1 MTDCIFCKIARHEI
15 PAKVV
20 YEDDDLIAF
29 HDIAPA
35 APVHLLVIPK
45 QHIESLAGVTEEHQ
59 ALLGKMLVLAP
70 KLAAEFGAGNGFK
83 TLFNTGKDGGQ
94 VVFHLHM
101 HIIGGP
107 RPWSNAQ
114 LVG

>member
-1 MTDCIFCKIARHEI
+1 MTDCIFCKIVRGEI
-15 PAKVV
+15 PAKVA
-20 YEDDDLIAF
+20 YEDDDFIAF

-35 APVHLLVIPK
+35 APVHLLLIPK
-45 QHIESLAGVTEEHQ
+45 QHIASLADLREEHRD
-59 ALLGKMLVLAP
+59 LMGKMLLLAP
-70 KLAAEFGAGNGFK
+70 KLAAEHGAGNGFK

-107 RPWSNAQ
+107 RPWTNAQ
-114 LVG
+114 LIG